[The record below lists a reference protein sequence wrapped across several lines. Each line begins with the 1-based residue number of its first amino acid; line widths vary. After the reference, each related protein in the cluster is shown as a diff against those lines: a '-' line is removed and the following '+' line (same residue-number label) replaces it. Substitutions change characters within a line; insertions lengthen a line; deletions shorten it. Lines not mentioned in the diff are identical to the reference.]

1 MRATR
6 TLCLVRQ
13 IARNPEG
20 HRTPRAWYP
29 RLQHRM
35 PRFRWKVQ
43 LKCRRRCVF
52 VRSEEEVIIMRRP
65 FCRSRRFR
73 TGLNLPLKA
82 A

>member
-6 TLCLVRQ
+6 TLCLIRQ
-13 IARNPEG
+13 IARHPEG
-20 HRTPRAWYP
+20 FHTRAWRP
-29 RLQHRM
+29 RLQNRI
-35 PRFRWKVQ
+35 PRFRWKIQ

-52 VRSEEEVIIMRRP
+52 VRSEEEAIVMRRP

-73 TGLNLPLKA
+73 TGLA

>member
-6 TLCLVRQ
+6 TVCHIRQ
-13 IARNPEG
+13 IARHPEG
-20 HRTPRAWYP
+20 TPRAWSP

-52 VRSEEEVIIMRRP
+52 VRSEEEAIVMRRP

-73 TGLNLPLKA
+73 TGLVV
-82 A
+82 

>member
-1 MRATR
+1 MRTQR
-6 TLCLVRQ
+6 TICHIRRL
-13 IARNPEG
+13 ARHPES
-20 HRTPRAWYP
+20 HPPRAWHP
-29 RLQHRM
+29 RLQHRS

-52 VRSEEEVIIMRRP
+52 VRSEEEAIVMRRP

-73 TGLNLPLKA
+73 AGLNAPLKA